1 MPHVTLAAEQI
12 TSFLGFSVTNSMIA
26 TWLVMLLLF
35 AFTWL
40 ATHRLSLVPSG
51 AQTIAE
57 LVIGGLYEFFEQ
69 VTGENVKKFFPLVTS
84 LFLFILVSNWMGLL
98 PGVGTVGITKV
109 HEDNAE
115 VVMVKEGPTVQESP
129 KAEGKAEEK
138 TEFIPILRAATADL
152 NTTVALALI
161 AVFAIQ
167 YFGFKALGFH
177 YTGRFII
184 LTNPIMFAVGILEL
198 VSEIAKII
206 SFGFR
211 LFGNIFAGEVLLTVI
226 AFLIPF
232 IAPLPFIAME
242 LFVGVIQALVFSML
256 TAVFSQIAVSHGEHA

>member
-1 MPHVTLAAEQI
+1 MPHVSLAAQKI
-12 TSFLGFSVTNSMIA
+12 YALYGFSITNSLLA
-26 TWLVMLLLF
+26 TWLVMAILF
-35 AFTWL
+35 IFTWL
-40 ATHRLSLVPSG
+40 ATRKLSLIPSG
-51 AQTIAE
+51 AQTLAE
-57 LVIGGLYEFFEQ
+57 MVIGGLHDFFEQ
-69 VTGENVKKFFPLVTS
+69 VTGENVKKFFPLAAS
-84 LFLFILVSNWMGLL
+84 LFLFILISNWMGLL
-98 PGVGTVGITKV
+98 PGVGTIGIERTNEIV
-109 HEDNAE
+109 TQE
-115 VVMVKEGPTVQESP
+115 VDAHRQETSTDP
-129 KAEGKAEEK
+129 LPPGESTHQ
-138 TEFIPILRAATADL
+138 TEFIPLLRAATADL

-167 YFGFKALGFH
+167 YFGFRTLGFH

-232 IAPLPFIAME
+232 IAPLPFLAME

-256 TAVFSQIAVSHGEHA
+256 TAVFAQIAVSHHEEHA